1 MSFSIQTN
9 VNSIVAQENLRVNS
23 NFQAQTIQRL
33 TSGYRINSSADDA
46 AGLAIANKFRNDT
59 AELTQGVRNAN
70 DGVSQLQIMD
80 GGMNN
85 IGKMLDRL
93 KTLATQSA
101 SDSFTGDRGVLN
113 KEYQTLVGEIDR
125 QSQAIGLSTGGH
137 FAKSLNVYIGGGT
150 NAAGASDTTN
160 GVVGLDLANSV
171 VDSKALG
178 LRTSE
183 FKASPAVGTNLAA
196 ASNTSI
202 ANIVTANSGDSGV
215 ATFQLSGAGFSTVK
229 VSITAMASDTTATL
243 TDKLN
248 SAIQAAGN
256 AGGASANALRTANIQ
271 AKAVTD
277 SSGNQQITF
286 TSAGSAFQATA
297 GTATANAIMGN
308 FDTTSTNPA
317 KGASVSQSVQGAA
330 VGTGAAVNYVNLKVF
345 VDGTEKDLNVKLAA
359 SDNTDAEY
367 QAAVRGANGYTALS
381 NLGVTATVDTTTHKL
396 NFTGSSN
403 QSIHVEAA
411 GDTTNTLGFGAW
423 QQGTAVTGGATV
435 TPGATQ
441 TATMTLHVDG
451 TDYNLSV
458 ATDGTEGTAAAVL
471 GKLTGDGSYTAL
483 QAAGITA
490 SVDGSNRIVFSGKAG
505 QAISVT
511 AVGDAGNVLGY
522 GIAASTATASFGTI
536 TPGAALSAGSAND
549 KATVAFSINGGDK
562 ILVSVTSTGNLAST
576 ADALQTAINAN
587 QQLSAAGITVGAN
600 LASISA
606 GASTTNFRMTVESQT
621 GTLNLGLGTG
631 VSSPATYRAVDKAS
645 MLASAG
651 SSQTGLGTTN
661 DVFSFSGLTNKGGV
675 SGANADQQVIS
686 FGAAAA
692 DGTAK
697 STSVTLNATNGY
709 DVDTAIAT
717 INSGL
722 QASGDPT
729 LKQIVAVKETNAG
742 GTAEGIRFISSL
754 NNFSVGVGT
763 ANNSTAQVSVGMF
776 DGTAGATTKQGNTVQ
791 SGNSGAADISTKD
804 GATQAVITLGNAVKQ
819 LGVAQAAIGKGQNQ
833 LSYAIGLAQSQIS
846 NFSAAQSQIRD
857 ADVAAEA
864 ANLTKAQ
871 VLQQASMA
879 AMAQANSAPQAVMA
893 LLRG

>member
-59 AELTQGVRNAN
+59 AELSQGVRNAN

-101 SDSFTGDRGVLN
+101 SDSFTGDRTVLN
-113 KEYQTLVGEIDR
+113 KEYQTLVNEIDR

-137 FAKSLNVYIGGGT
+137 FAKSLNVYIGGGANT
-150 NAAGASDTTN
+150 AGSSDTLN
-160 GVVGLDLANSV
+160 GMVGLDLANSV

-183 FKASPAVGTNLAA
+183 FKTSPAVGTNLAA
-196 ASNTSI
+196 SSNTSI
-202 ANIVTANSGDSGV
+202 SNIITANSGDSGK
-215 ATFQLSGAGFSTVK
+215 ATFELSGAGF
-229 VSITAMASDTTATL
+229 TALKISVTATTSDTTATL

-256 AGGASANALRTANIQ
+256 AGGSAANALRTANIQ
-271 AKAVTD
+271 ANAVTD
-277 SSGNQQITF
+277 SNGNQQITF

-297 GTATANAIMGN
+297 YTATANAIMGN
-308 FDTTSTNPA
+308 FDSTSTNPA

-330 VGTGAAVNYVNLKVF
+330 VGAGGAVNYVNMKVF
-345 VDGTEKDLNVKLAA
+345 VDGTERDLHVKLAA
-359 SDNTDAEY
+359 SDNSDATF
-367 QAAVRGANGYTALS
+367 QAAVRNATGYTALS

-396 NFTGSSN
+396 NFTGDGN

-423 QQGTAVTGGATV
+423 QQGSAITGGAAITA
-435 TPGATQ
+435 GAAQ
-441 TATMTLHVDG
+441 TATMTLRVDG

-458 ATDGTEGTAAAVL
+458 TTDGSESTASDVL
-471 GKLTGDGSYTAL
+471 AKVTGDASYTAL
-483 QAAGITA
+483 HAAGITA
-490 SVDGSNRIVFSGKAG
+490 SVDGSNHLVFSGKAG
-505 QAISVT
+505 QTISET
-511 AVGDAGNVLGY
+511 AVGDAGNVLGH
-522 GIAASTATASFGTI
+522 GVASSTATTSFGTI
-536 TPGAALSAGSAND
+536 TPGASLSAGSAND
-549 KATVAFSINGGDK
+549 KATLAFSINGGDK
-562 ILVSVTSTGNLAST
+562 ILVSVTSTGSLATT
-576 ADALQTAINAN
+576 ATALQAAIDAN
-587 QQLSAAGITVGAN
+587 QQLHAAGITVGAN

-606 GASTTNFRMTVESQT
+606 GASTTNFRVNVESQS
-621 GTLNLGLGTG
+621 GTFNLGLGTG
-631 VSSPATYRAVDKAS
+631 TSSAATFKAVDKAS
-645 MLASAG
+645 MLSSTG
-651 SSQTGLGTTN
+651 SSQTSLGTTN
-661 DVFSFSGLTNKGGV
+661 DVFSFTGLTNKGGA

-686 FGAAAA
+686 FGASAA
-692 DGTAK
+692 DGTRK
-697 STSVTLNATNGY
+697 STSVTLNAGNAN
-709 DVDTAIAT
+709 DVDTAINT
-717 INSGL
+717 INTAL
-722 QASGDPT
+722 QSSGDAT

-763 ANNSTAQVSVGMF
+763 ANNSTAEVSVGMF
-776 DGTAGATTKQGNTVQ
+776 DGTAGATAKQGTTFQ

-819 LGVAQAAIGKGQNQ
+819 LGTAQAAIGKGQNQ